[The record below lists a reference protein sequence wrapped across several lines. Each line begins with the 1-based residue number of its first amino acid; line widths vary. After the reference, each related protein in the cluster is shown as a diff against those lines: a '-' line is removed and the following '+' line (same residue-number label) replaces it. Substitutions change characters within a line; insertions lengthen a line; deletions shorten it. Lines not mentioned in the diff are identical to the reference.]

1 MSSKII
7 QIIPASP
14 NMWDKWEPD
23 GGEEMDC
30 SPIVCLALME
40 DEDGG
45 TCVTPMAIGE
55 DGGIYD
61 VFDATNFGGLLLP
74 KQP

>member
-1 MSSKII
+1 MDSKII
-7 QIIPASP
+7 QIIPAPP
-14 NMWDKWEPD
+14 NILAKWGPD
-23 GGEEMDC
+23 EGGEMEY
-30 SPIVCLALME
+30 SPIVCLSLME

-61 VFDATNFGGLLLP
+61 VFDATYFGGLLLP